1 MRTRDSVVRT
11 SGSSVDPQDRVLWP
25 TRVLAAAI
33 IPFLLVAF
41 CVLYPVPTDTR
52 RLFAWQIKPTM
63 TPMVLGAV
71 YLGGAYFFF
80 RAVRARRWHTVA
92 GGFLP
97 VGSFATL
104 MGIATVLHWNK
115 FLHGNVA
122 FWLWAGLYFTT
133 PVLVFGIFANN
144 HREFRPANDTE
155 LQLPAKAAAVIAAAG
170 GLSVATCA
178 LLFLS
183 PATAIDIWPWQLTP
197 LTARTLGAVFA
208 LGGAGLGVLLER
220 RWSAVRIP
228 LQVAGVMVALILL
241 AGLRAHSEFDPDNP
255 LTWLFLAGF
264 GGAGLA
270 GAVLYLT
277 MQARANHAGAPARP
291 R

>member
-1 MRTRDSVVRT
+1 MRTRDSVVGT
-11 SGSSVDPQDRVLWP
+11 SRAKLEPPRDRVLTP
-25 TRVLAAAI
+25 TRVLAAVI

-41 CVLYPVPTDTR
+41 CVLYPVPTDTK

-71 YLGGAYFFF
+71 YLGGAYFFV
-80 RAVRARRWHTVA
+80 RVVRARHWHTVA
-92 GGFLP
+92 GGFPP

-104 MGIATVLHWNK
+104 MGITTVLHWNK

-133 PVLVFGIFANN
+133 PVLVFLVFAYN
-144 HREFRPANDTE
+144 HREYPPATE
-155 LQLPAKAAAVIAAAG
+155 SELRLSNSAAAVIATAG

-178 LLFLS
+178 LLYLS

-197 LTARTLGAVFA
+197 LTARTLGAIFA
-208 LGGAGLGVLLER
+208 LGGAGLGVLVER

-228 LQVAGVMVALILL
+228 LQVAGVMVVLILL
-241 AGLRAHSEFDPDNP
+241 AGLRAHSEFDPGNP

-270 GAVLYLT
+270 GAALYLS
-277 MQARANHAGAPARP
+277 MEARARS

>member
-1 MRTRDSVVRT
+1 
-11 SGSSVDPQDRVLWP
+11 VLRP
-25 TRVLAAAI
+25 TRVLSAAI

-41 CVLYPVPTDTR
+41 AVLYPVPTDTK
-52 RLFAWQIKPTM
+52 RLFAWQIRPTM

-71 YLGGAYFFF
+71 YLGGSYFFL

-104 MGIATVLHWNK
+104 MGIATILHWNE

-133 PVLVFGIFANN
+133 PVLVFAVFAYN
-144 HREFRPANDTE
+144 HSEYSRATGSE
-155 LQLPAKAAAVIAAAG
+155 LRLSDYAVAVIAVAG

-183 PATAIDIWPWQLTP
+183 PATAIDIWPWHLTP
-197 LTARTLGAVFA
+197 LTARTLGAIFA
-208 LGGAGLGVLLER
+208 LGGAGLGVLVER

-228 LQVAGVMVALILL
+228 IQVAGIMLVLILV
-241 AGLRAHSEFDPDNP
+241 AGVRAHSEFDPGNP
-255 LTWLFLAGF
+255 LTWLCAVGF
-264 GGAGLA
+264 A
-270 GAVLYLT
+270 GATLAAGALYLV
-277 MQARANHAGAPARP
+277 MESRARSE
-291 R
+291 

>member
-1 MRTRDSVVRT
+1 MPIMRTRNSVT
-11 SGSSVDPQDRVLWP
+11 SSAQPSAGSRRDRVLKP
-25 TRVLAAAI
+25 TRVLSAVI

-41 CVLYPVPTDTR
+41 AVLYPVPTDTK
-52 RLFAWQIKPTM
+52 RLFAWQIRPTM

-71 YLGGAYFFF
+71 YLGGSYFFL

-104 MGIATVLHWNK
+104 MGIATILHWNK

-133 PVLVFGIFANN
+133 PILVFAVFAHN
-144 HREFRPANDTE
+144 HKEYSAATEPEPQLSGPAV
-155 LQLPAKAAAVIAAAG
+155 AVIAVAG
-170 GLSVATCA
+170 GLSIATCA
-178 LLFLS
+178 LLFLR

-197 LTARTLGAVFA
+197 LTARTLGAIFA
-208 LGGAGLGVLLER
+208 LGGAGLGVLAER

-228 LQVAGVMVALILL
+228 IQVAGIMLVLILL
-241 AGLRAHSEFDPDNP
+241 AGLRAHSEFDSGNP
-255 LTWLFLAGF
+255 LTWLFAAGF
-264 GGAGLA
+264 GGAA
-270 GAVLYLT
+270 IACAALYLT
-277 MQARANHAGAPARP
+277 MESRARDAG
-291 R
+291 

>member
-1 MRTRDSVVRT
+1 MLR
-11 SGSSVDPQDRVLWP
+11 P
-25 TRVLAAAI
+25 TRVLSAAI
-33 IPFLLVAF
+33 IPFLVVAF
-41 CVLYPVPTDTR
+41 AVLYPVPTDTK
-52 RLFAWQIKPTM
+52 RLFAWQIRPTM

-71 YLGGAYFFF
+71 YLGGSYFFL

-104 MGIATVLHWNK
+104 MGIATILHWNK

-133 PVLVFGIFANN
+133 PVLVFAVFAYN
-144 HREFRPANDTE
+144 HREYSPATGSE
-155 LQLPAKAAAVIAAAG
+155 LRLSGPAVAGIAVAG
-170 GLSVATCA
+170 GLSLATCA

-197 LTARTLGAVFA
+197 LTARTLGAIFA
-208 LGGAGLGVLLER
+208 LGGAGLGVLAER

-228 LQVAGVMVALILL
+228 IQVAGIMMVLILV
-241 AGLRAHSEFDPDNP
+241 AGLRAHSEFDSGNP
-255 LTWLFLAGF
+255 LTWLFAVGF
-264 GGAGLA
+264 GGGTLA
-270 GAVLYLT
+270 TAALYL
-277 MQARANHAGAPARP
+277 MMESRARSSDPG
-291 R
+291 